1 MCYKMRNRYIN
12 KNRTYYPFNDTIN
25 INNFVPNNIKT
36 DENSYKHILIH
47 YIGYVTIKDS
57 KYVKI
62 YTVNLLYHVFKNV
75 HRHFQEINRDKYFV
89 LVAKWQQREIKK
101 YEELWSKIRDLIKS
115 VTKTS
120 DDYDEKYMK
129 IKFS

>member
-1 MCYKMRNRYIN
+1 MRNRYIN

-62 YTVNLLYHVFKNV
+62 YTVNLLYHVFIDTFKKLT
-75 HRHFQEINRDKYFV
+75 EISI
-89 LVAKWQQREIKK
+89 L
-101 YEELWSKIRDLIKS
+101 S
-115 VTKTS
+115 
-120 DDYDEKYMK
+120 
-129 IKFS
+129 